1 MKFKAGL
8 SLNNYFLQLFH
19 SSNEIMNDPLLTLP
33 QEINDF
39 NLVLDEKDDYE
50 KNIKN
55 IYINRKYI
63 FDDLFDLEE
72 KINIKNMMNNLIN
85 NKFEIFLYY
94 LCLLI
99 EENKDIVY
107 FSYSMDFIKNIKTN
121 LIKND
126 TNNTYM
132 NIILCKILIVLIN
145 NYITENDMNSNR
157 ELINI
162 KNELEQLIKNDSRI
176 LKEINNNDLTPEKI
190 ASKNLDDIYVDII
203 LTILNTDT
211 NDDYKNAIRIL
222 NQLNLEVIDIINKN
236 IYDKIFLALNE
247 FKFKKKYLIKNLEDF
262 NDPNKIGMY
271 FVLLKYI
278 FKDSLYIYQIP
289 FLLEARKTLL
299 KCIKKH
305 KEQVINEQNNF
316 KKNFILKKLFDSDY
330 YIKKYFGEEFTFE
343 NKFENEIEEEEINN
357 KEIKEEHIE
366 EIEDNKDI
374 NEVLTFYRNYKFE
387 TKKNDI
393 EVIETSL
400 KTKDKKTCEKYL
412 ADLKD
417 AKEMNPKYD
426 IISFYH
432 INNGNKNKAL
442 TEKDLKKSSE
452 SYQRVEK
459 IIKDKKLNKINIK
472 TNKIIYE
479 YFKNSSKTEQ
489 LLKIYKREEYDLFL
503 KFNRLKEI
511 YQYYSNFLFESK
523 KNDIKLIE
531 NIIKEIAHNNDDIN
545 LYLRDLLIAE
555 KMNLRY
561 HLIQMVYKIENKE
574 NKITS
579 EKKLEKIVS
588 LWDKYIEKS
597 IIEKQRDY
605 NELSFETKNELLKYF
620 KNKEN
625 EEYLL
630 KIFNKDAIEFF
641 KNLEFDEKENE
652 NETQEMKFIS
662 VSKNEEKIEIKEKVD
677 IKEKVEIKEKI
688 EINEKDIKIKN
699 NSLKPQK
706 TLDNVVDLEETE
718 FKKILPNLLKY
729 NENSGLNEH
738 DLLLMIDIYGDK
750 NALSKTEIKKEQ
762 FDILAKKYIAL
773 KKNINDRK
781 KNKLNRNIKKEAEI
795 YFNDIKN
802 TNKLLRVFSK
812 DDINWFTN
820 KELAKEIET
829 AKEKPVKIDKKD
841 KFSLE
846 IINKLNEVLIY
857 YKNFYPE
864 KKEDINNINQILEEQ
879 NKNDKRINQYLNEYE
894 KAKDLNIRYPFI
906 EYLFEIRKKEKKVKS
921 INDVLNAWEII
932 EDMIKSGKFNKMREK
947 KNILKFFKEDR
958 NKNAILKIFTEEQF
972 NKFIDEKNHEIKDKN
987 IIISKSTQEKLSPE
1001 IINNL
1006 ETILNYY
1013 KNFFFETKKDDI
1025 DLLEK
1030 AINQG
1035 EKINHEK
1042 YLKDLDEAIKM
1053 NKKYKIIEILL
1064 KVENKGKKK
1073 TEKEIEKA
1081 KKSYNTIEKVIK
1093 DKKATKMNKSIKTP
1107 LLEFFSN
1114 KDNQP
1119 LLLEIFT
1126 QEQIDF
1132 FLGQNIQKKPDE
1144 NINKLKIVLE
1154 YYQNYYFKSKLEEIN
1169 SITEIING
1177 SKRNYDQYLK
1187 DFDLNIA
1194 QKKNLV
1200 YPLIIIIYNHSNKGK
1215 KDKTEKNIEDSYKVW
1230 TKYEDMI
1237 NTQKIKKIP
1246 KTIREQ
1252 FIEYFNDEQ
1261 NKERLI
1267 TIFGKEN
1274 FEFFKN
1280 KENHKE
1286 KSKKIN
1292 EEDINKLKIVLSYY
1306 ENYSFETNKDDIIFL
1321 KEAIKKG
1328 EEFEYKKYLEN
1339 IDEKINMNNKYPLI
1353 EICFKANNKGKQKTE
1368 KEIEKAKKSYNTIE
1382 KVIKDKKATKMNKSI
1397 KTPLLEFFSNKDNQ
1411 PLLLEI
1417 FTQEQIDF
1425 FLGQNIQKKP
1435 EEDKKLEEKKPE
1447 EKVVEEKQT
1456 KEKISEKKPEGEKL
1470 EKITKEKISEK
1481 KIEEEKPEGKISQ
1494 EKINK
1499 LEEVLHYYNNY
1510 YFETKNKEIDELAEI
1525 IKNCNGKYD
1534 QYLKDFDEA
1543 KTMNIR
1549 YQLILLLL
1557 NNSKKAKKEKNEK
1570 NLKDTVKTWTQCE
1583 GMINKKSWNR
1593 MNKETRKVLFE
1604 YFNDEKNKENLLE
1617 IFEPDKYEFFKD
1629 VNNHPEFKKKNKDE
1643 NEINNLKIILTY
1655 YQNYLFE
1662 TKKEAIILL
1671 EKAIKGEEIDYKEFL
1686 TDLEI
1691 SKTKNNEFPIIN
1703 YLYEIFEAKT
1713 KGKIRKESKIK
1724 DQVKKFETFKKLIK
1738 ERKGIKKLPKP
1749 TKNAM
1754 ITYFQKEENKKI
1766 LLDIFTQDDFDW
1778 FLNETKENLTIK
1790 LSEEII
1796 NNLNIVLNYY
1806 KNFYFESKKEEI
1818 KFLEEAIKKG
1828 EEFDYKKYLENLD
1841 DKRKKNDKF
1850 PIIEYIF
1857 NKNNEKENKTKTE
1870 KEMNN
1875 LLEYFEKLENAIKKN
1890 IDEDIYLYLE
1900 ESKLYPIFDYIKD
1913 LKNQEI
1919 LLKIFSKEEIEF
1931 LSEKEI
1937 INEDI
1942 ISNLEEIK
1950 KYYQIYLF
1958 ESKSNE
1964 INTINEIIKNRKGK
1978 YENYLKDLDKAK
1990 KMILRLPLVNI
2001 LLDEKNKNNE
2011 KDIGEAAQHLEI
2023 IEKMIKDKKSIDKM
2037 KKNKLLIKKLKE
2049 DNIKDLLYK
2058 IIEKDA
2064 VNEFLKK
2071 IDEAE
2076 DRSNKRE
2083 ILKKLKSVLK
2093 YFKDYQPDEKKEE
2106 IILLENEIKN
2116 RNISIYEK
2124 FSKDYEELKKLK
2136 KRENVINY
2144 IYNTQGENQNKEN
2157 VNKFLNDFDKL
2168 LNSGKSRKMK
2178 KHHKSMMLNY
2188 MDKEEKGEITNQYY
2202 TQEQRDL
2209 LKKNFN

>member
-1 MKFKAGL
+1 
-8 SLNNYFLQLFH
+8 
-19 SSNEIMNDPLLTLP
+19 
-33 QEINDF
+33 
-39 NLVLDEKDDYE
+39 
-50 KNIKN
+50 
-55 IYINRKYI
+55 
-63 FDDLFDLEE
+63 
-72 KINIKNMMNNLIN
+72 
-85 NKFEIFLYY
+85 
-94 LCLLI
+94 
-99 EENKDIVY
+99 
-107 FSYSMDFIKNIKTN
+107 
-121 LIKND
+121 
-126 TNNTYM
+126 
-132 NIILCKILIVLIN
+132 
-145 NYITENDMNSNR
+145 
-157 ELINI
+157 
-162 KNELEQLIKNDSRI
+162 
-176 LKEINNNDLTPEKI
+176 
-190 ASKNLDDIYVDII
+190 
-203 LTILNTDT
+203 
-211 NDDYKNAIRIL
+211 
-222 NQLNLEVIDIINKN
+222 
-236 IYDKIFLALNE
+236 
-247 FKFKKKYLIKNLEDF
+247 
-262 NDPNKIGMY
+262 
-271 FVLLKYI
+271 
-278 FKDSLYIYQIP
+278 
-289 FLLEARKTLL
+289 
-299 KCIKKH
+299 
-305 KEQVINEQNNF
+305 
-316 KKNFILKKLFDSDY
+316 
-330 YIKKYFGEEFTFE
+330 
-343 NKFENEIEEEEINN
+343 
-357 KEIKEEHIE
+357 
-366 EIEDNKDI
+366 
-374 NEVLTFYRNYKFE
+374 
-387 TKKNDI
+387 
-393 EVIETSL
+393 
-400 KTKDKKTCEKYL
+400 
-412 ADLKD
+412 
-417 AKEMNPKYD
+417 
-426 IISFYH
+426 
-432 INNGNKNKAL
+432 
-442 TEKDLKKSSE
+442 
-452 SYQRVEK
+452 
-459 IIKDKKLNKINIK
+459 
-472 TNKIIYE
+472 
-479 YFKNSSKTEQ
+479 
-489 LLKIYKREEYDLFL
+489 
-503 KFNRLKEI
+503 
-511 YQYYSNFLFESK
+511 
-523 KNDIKLIE
+523 
-531 NIIKEIAHNNDDIN
+531 
-545 LYLRDLLIAE
+545 
-555 KMNLRY
+555 
-561 HLIQMVYKIENKE
+561 
-574 NKITS
+574 
-579 EKKLEKIVS
+579 
-588 LWDKYIEKS
+588 
-597 IIEKQRDY
+597 
-605 NELSFETKNELLKYF
+605 
-620 KNKEN
+620 
-625 EEYLL
+625 
-630 KIFNKDAIEFF
+630 
-641 KNLEFDEKENE
+641 
-652 NETQEMKFIS
+652 
-662 VSKNEEKIEIKEKVD
+662 
-677 IKEKVEIKEKI
+677 
-688 EINEKDIKIKN
+688 
-699 NSLKPQK
+699 
-706 TLDNVVDLEETE
+706 
-718 FKKILPNLLKY
+718 
-729 NENSGLNEH
+729 
-738 DLLLMIDIYGDK
+738 
-750 NALSKTEIKKEQ
+750 
-762 FDILAKKYIAL
+762 
-773 KKNINDRK
+773 
-781 KNKLNRNIKKEAEI
+781 
-795 YFNDIKN
+795 
-802 TNKLLRVFSK
+802 
-812 DDINWFTN
+812 
-820 KELAKEIET
+820 
-829 AKEKPVKIDKKD
+829 
-841 KFSLE
+841 
-846 IINKLNEVLIY
+846 
-857 YKNFYPE
+857 
-864 KKEDINNINQILEEQ
+864 
-879 NKNDKRINQYLNEYE
+879 
-894 KAKDLNIRYPFI
+894 
-906 EYLFEIRKKEKKVKS
+906 
-921 INDVLNAWEII
+921 
-932 EDMIKSGKFNKMREK
+932 
-947 KNILKFFKEDR
+947 
-958 NKNAILKIFTEEQF
+958 
-972 NKFIDEKNHEIKDKN
+972 
-987 IIISKSTQEKLSPE
+987 
-1001 IINNL
+1001 
-1006 ETILNYY
+1006 
-1013 KNFFFETKKDDI
+1013 
-1025 DLLEK
+1025 
-1030 AINQG
+1030 
-1035 EKINHEK
+1035 
-1042 YLKDLDEAIKM
+1042 
-1053 NKKYKIIEILL
+1053 
-1064 KVENKGKKK
+1064 
-1073 TEKEIEKA
+1073 
-1081 KKSYNTIEKVIK
+1081 
-1093 DKKATKMNKSIKTP
+1093 MNKSIKTP

-1119 LLLEIFT
+1119 LLL
-1126 QEQIDF
+1126 
-1132 FLGQNIQKKPDE
+1132 K
-1144 NINKLKIVLE
+1144 
-1154 YYQNYYFKSKLEEIN
+1154 
-1169 SITEIING
+1169 
-1177 SKRNYDQYLK
+1177 
-1187 DFDLNIA
+1187 
-1194 QKKNLV
+1194 
-1200 YPLIIIIYNHSNKGK
+1200 
-1215 KDKTEKNIEDSYKVW
+1215 
-1230 TKYEDMI
+1230 
-1237 NTQKIKKIP
+1237 
-1246 KTIREQ
+1246 
-1252 FIEYFNDEQ
+1252 
-1261 NKERLI
+1261 
-1267 TIFGKEN
+1267 
-1274 FEFFKN
+1274 
-1280 KENHKE
+1280 
-1286 KSKKIN
+1286 
-1292 EEDINKLKIVLSYY
+1292 
-1306 ENYSFETNKDDIIFL
+1306 
-1321 KEAIKKG
+1321 
-1328 EEFEYKKYLEN
+1328 
-1339 IDEKINMNNKYPLI
+1339 
-1353 EICFKANNKGKQKTE
+1353 
-1368 KEIEKAKKSYNTIE
+1368 
-1382 KVIKDKKATKMNKSI
+1382 
-1397 KTPLLEFFSNKDNQ
+1397 
-1411 PLLLEI
+1411 I

-1629 VNNHPEFKKKNKDE
+1629 VNNHPEFKKKSKDE

-1754 ITYFQKEENKKI
+1754 ISFFQKEENKKI

-1841 DKRKKNDKF
+1841 DKRNKNDKF

-2037 KKNKLLIKKLKE
+2037 KKNKILIKKLKE